1 MGQDNDRESLK
12 RLRQIKELTEANML
26 RTSSKMGLA
35 VKANETLTDPVDR
48 FRVSMPQS
56 MIDTDFEYSTQ
67 PTKWESITTINGR
80 TFANYKLEVPIVVT
94 AISTTA
100 NSRIISIT
108 TGTSVTVG
116 TAIFVQ
122 DATFEG
128 ANGLYIAESTG
139 TTFTYTGQYEAPTT
153 GSVLNTGI
161 TLLFAGTIYTAAP
174 ITGSTFAFVGT
185 EITVTTAIR
194 HHLEV
199 GNEISI
205 IGTSQAN
212 ANGTWKVSRVTG
224 EQTFV
229 YHCTTAPAAAPT
241 GGTLYVRP
249 AGVVLHRP
257 FDGGVKFSSNAT
269 SPNEQLVRQTRK
281 YFRYQS
287 GKGIQMSTGSI
298 LKPSFSPDAISSS
311 GTTITVNTKEAHN
324 LQYGAEI
331 QVSGCLEA
339 AYNGI
344 FTITGV
350 LSPTRFTYTALTTP
364 PTPTASG
371 TYNVAVTRWKGA
383 VTRIGMFDD
392 QIGLFFEFNGETLFA
407 VRRASTYQVSG
418 SITVAN
424 NTTTVN
430 AVGSEFSTQLAVG
443 DFIVI
448 KGASYK
454 VSKIPSDTQLQITPA
469 YKGPTIAAP
478 ASSVLTKTIDTRYPQ
493 STWNLDKFDGTGL
506 SKFNLDLTKMQM
518 FYIDY
523 SWYGAGSIRWGF
535 RATDG
540 TVTYGLKVTNN
551 NVNTEAYMRS
561 GNLPARYEVNTF
573 PPVTM
578 ITANVGAGDTSIT
591 VRDTSLFPTSGTI
604 KIDSGSVHEYVN
616 YTGKTATAF
625 TGLTRARAGEASAS
639 ITVAAG
645 AVQGTLA
652 STANLQVNM
661 RVISPAFPT
670 GTYIAA
676 IVNATTVIFSKA
688 AFTAN
693 PTGVIIYPM
702 GTLTTGSA
710 FTYNV
715 NAPISV
721 ELCAPTAAPYIS
733 HWGSSV
739 MMDGRFDND
748 KAFLFTSGTTTALN
762 VPTAGNRFALLSIRI
777 APSVSSG
784 ITGPYGARELI
795 NRMQLALYS
804 IGIYAQGNYL
814 VTIVMNGQLSA
825 ADTWVSAG
833 GSSLAQVAVHA
844 PGRTLVGGETVGG
857 FYVNSGGATFG
868 TSTYDLTNIRELG
881 NSVLGGGG
889 ANTNSQYYPDGPDML
904 TIMVQALTTGTS
916 NVFGR
921 LSWTEAQA

>member
-1 MGQDNDRESLK
+1 MTSLDHELNRPFIESSPAGGK
-12 RLRQIKELTEANML
+12 RLKVGV
-26 RTSSKMGLA
+26 SG
-35 VKANETLTDPVDR
+35 NEVLTDPVDR
-48 FRVSMPQS
+48 FRVSQPQS

-67 PTKWESITTINGR
+67 PTKWESITSINGR
-80 TFANYKLEVPIVVT
+80 TFANYKLETPIVIT
-94 AISTTA
+94 AISSTL
-100 NSRIISIT
+100 NSRTISIT
-108 TGTSVTVG
+108 TGTSVSAG

-128 ANGLYIAESTG
+128 ANGLYIAETTG
-139 TTFTYTGQYEAPTT
+139 TTFTYTGQYEAPST
-153 GSVLNTGI
+153 GSILNTGI
-161 TLLFAGTIYTAAP
+161 SLLFLGTIYTNSG
-174 ITGSTFAFVGT
+174 ITGSSFTFTGT

-229 YHCTTAPAAAPT
+229 YHSTTAPAGVPT
-241 GGTLYVRP
+241 GGTLYVKP

-287 GKGIQMSTGSI
+287 GKGIQLSTGSI

-331 QVSGCLEA
+331 QVSGCIEA

-344 FTITGV
+344 FLVTGV
-350 LSPTRFTYTALTTP
+350 ISPTQFTYTALSTP
-364 PTPTASG
+364 ATATASG
-371 TYNVAVTRWKGA
+371 LYNVAVTKWKGA
-383 VTRIGMFDD
+383 VTRIGMFDE
-392 QIGLFFEFNGETLFA
+392 QNGLFFEFNGETLYA
-407 VRRASTYQVSG
+407 VKRSSTYQVSG
-418 SITVAN
+418 SITVTT
-424 NTTTVN
+424 NTTTIN
-430 AVGSEFSTQLAVG
+430 AVGSEFSTQLSVG
-443 DFIVI
+443 DWVVI
-448 KGASYK
+448 KGGSYK
-454 VSKIPSDTQLQITPA
+454 ITKIVSDTQAHISPA
-469 YKGPTIAAP
+469 YKGPTVAAP
-478 ASSVLTKTIDTRYPQ
+478 ARSVLTKTIDTKYPQ
-493 STWNLDKFDGTGL
+493 NQWSLDKFDGKGA
-506 SKFNLDLTKMQM
+506 SGFNLDLSKMQM

-535 RATDG
+535 RAANG
-540 TVTYGLKVTNN
+540 TVTYGHKVINN

-578 ITANVGAGDTSIT
+578 ITASVGAGDTSLA
-591 VRDTSLFPTSGTI
+591 VKDTTYFPSAGTI
-604 KIDSGSVHEYVN
+604 KIDSGSTHEYVN
-616 YTGKTATAF
+616 YTGKTLTSF
-625 TGLTRARAGEASAS
+625 TGLTRARSGEPSLS
-639 ITVAAG
+639 VTIAAG
-645 AVQGTLA
+645 AVQGTVS
-652 STANLQVNM
+652 STSNIQVNM
-661 RVISPAFPT
+661 RVISSAFPA
-670 GTYIAA
+670 GTYVAA
-676 IVNATTVIFSKA
+676 IVNATTLIFSKA
-688 AFTAN
+688 AFIPN
-693 PTGVIIYPM
+693 PTGVIVYPM
-702 GTLTTGSA
+702 GTNTSGAA

-739 MMDGRFDND
+739 IMDGRFDND
-748 KAFLFTSGTTTALN
+748 KAYLFTAGTTTSLS
-762 VPTAGNRFALLSIRI
+762 VPTAGNRFALLSIRV

-784 ITGPYGARELI
+784 ITGAYGARELI
-795 NRMQLALYS
+795 NRMQLALDS

-814 VTIVMNGQLSA
+814 VTVVINGQLSA
-825 ADTWVSAG
+825 ADTWQSAG
-833 GSSLAQVAVHA
+833 GSSLAQVAFHGA
-844 PGRTLVGGETVGG
+844 GRTITGGETVGG
-857 FYVNSGGATFG
+857 FYVNSGTTFG
-868 TSTYDLTNIRELG
+868 VSSYDLTNIRELG

-889 ANTNSQYYPDGPDML
+889 TNTNSQYYPDGPDML
-904 TIMVQALTTGTS
+904 TIMVQSLVTGS
-916 NVFGR
+916 SSVFGR

>member
-1 MGQDNDRESLK
+1 MNLNSQENQPLLESDPIKGGLRLK
-12 RLRQIKELTEANML
+12 VGMTPTEA
-26 RTSSKMGLA
+26 
-35 VKANETLTDPVDR
+35 LTDPVDR
-48 FRVSMPQS
+48 LRVSQPQS
-56 MIDTDFEYSTQ
+56 MIDTDFEYGTQ

-80 TFANYKLEVPIVVT
+80 TFANSKLETPIAVT
-94 AISTTA
+94 AISSTA
-100 NSRIISIT
+100 NSRTISIT
-108 TGTSVTVG
+108 TASSVTAG

-128 ANGLYIAESTG
+128 ANGLYIAETTG

-153 GSVLNTGI
+153 GSILNTGI
-161 TLLFAGTIYTAAP
+161 TLLFLGTIYTAAP
-174 ITGSTFAFVGT
+174 ITGSTYTFSGT

-194 HHLEV
+194 HHLDI

-205 IGTSQAN
+205 IGSNQAN
-212 ANGTWKVSRVTG
+212 ANGTWKVTRVTG

-229 YHCTTAPAAAPT
+229 YHCNTTPAGAIT
-241 GGTLYVRP
+241 GGILYVRP
-249 AGVVLHRP
+249 AGAVLHRP

-269 SPNEQLVRQTRK
+269 SVNEQLIRQTRK

-339 AYNGI
+339 AYNGT
-344 FTITGV
+344 FLVTGV
-350 LSPTRFTYTALTTP
+350 ISPTRFTYTALTTP
-364 PTPTASG
+364 PTATASG

-392 QIGLFFEFNGETLFA
+392 QNGLFFEFNGETLYA

-418 SITVAN
+418 LITVAF
-424 NTTTVN
+424 NTTTIN

-443 DFIVI
+443 DWVVI
-448 KGASYK
+448 KGGSYK
-454 VSKIPSDTQLQITPA
+454 ITKIVSDTQAHISPA
-469 YKGPTIAAP
+469 YKGPTVAAP
-478 ASSVLTKTIDTRYPQ
+478 ASSVLTKTIDTKFPQ
-493 STWNLDKFDGTGL
+493 SEWNLDTFDGKGQ
-506 SKFNLDLTKMQM
+506 SRYNLDLSKMQM

-523 SWYGAGSIRWGF
+523 SWYGAGTIRWGF
-535 RATDG
+535 RG
-540 TVTYGLKVTNN
+540 TNGAVTYGHKVLNN
-551 NVNTEAYMRS
+551 NVNNEAYMRS
-561 GNLPARYEVNTF
+561 GNLPARYEVNTY
-573 PPVTM
+573 PPATM
-578 ITANVGAGDTSIT
+578 ITASVGSGDLTLT
-591 VRDTSLFPTSGTI
+591 VRDTTFFPTNGTI
-604 KIDSGSVHEYVN
+604 KIDSGTVHEYVN
-616 YTGKTATAF
+616 YTGKTTTAF
-625 TGLTRARAGEASAS
+625 TGLTRARAGIASAS
-639 ITVAAG
+639 ITIAAG

-652 STANLQVNM
+652 DTSALQSSM
-661 RVISPAFPT
+661 RVVSPAFPA

-676 IVNATTVIFSKA
+676 ILNSTTVIFSRA
-688 AFTAN
+688 ALTAN
-693 PTGVIIYPM
+693 PTGVIIVPM
-702 GTLTTGSA
+702 GTNTSGSA

-721 ELCAPTAAPYIS
+721 ELSAPSAAPYIS

-748 KAFLFTSGTTTALN
+748 KAFLFTSGTTTTLN
-762 VPTAGNRFALLSIRI
+762 VPTAGNRFALMSIRL

-814 VTIVMNGQLSA
+814 VSIVMNGQLSA

-833 GSSLAQVAVHA
+833 GSSLAQIAFHGA
-844 PGRTLVGGETVGG
+844 GRTLVGGEVVGG
-857 FYVNSGGATFG
+857 FYVNSGGTTFG
-868 TSTYDLTNIRELG
+868 TSTYDLSNIRELG
-881 NSVLGGGG
+881 NAVLGGGG
-889 ANTNSQYYPDGPDML
+889 TTTNSQYYPDGPDML
-904 TIMVQALTTGTS
+904 TVMVQALTTGTS
-916 NVFGR
+916 SVFGR

>member
-1 MGQDNDRESLK
+1 MTSLDHELNRPFIESSPAGGK
-12 RLRQIKELTEANML
+12 RLKVGV
-26 RTSSKMGLA
+26 SG
-35 VKANETLTDPVDR
+35 NEVLTDPVDR
-48 FRVSMPQS
+48 FRVSQPQS

-67 PTKWESITTINGR
+67 PTKWESITSINGR
-80 TFANYKLEVPIVVT
+80 VFANYKLEAPIVVT

-100 NSRIISIT
+100 NSRTISIT
-108 TGTSVTVG
+108 IATSVSAGTS
-116 TAIFVQ
+116 IFVQ

-128 ANGLYIAESTG
+128 ANGLYIAETTG

-161 TLLFAGTIYTAAP
+161 TLMFLGTLYTAAP
-174 ITGSTFAFVGT
+174 ITGSTYAFSGT

-212 ANGTWKVSRVTG
+212 ANGTWKVSRITG

-229 YHCTTAPAAAPT
+229 YHCTTAPGGTPT

-298 LKPSFSPDAISSS
+298 LKPSFSPDTITSS

-324 LQYGAEI
+324 LQFGAEI

-339 AYNGI
+339 AYNGL
-344 FTITGV
+344 FTVTGV
-350 LSPTRFTYTALTTP
+350 LSPTRFTYTSLSTP
-364 PTPTASG
+364 PTPSASG
-371 TYNVAVTRWKGA
+371 TYNVSVNRWKGA

-392 QIGLFFEFNGETLFA
+392 QNGLFFEFNGETLFA

-418 SITVAN
+418 AVTVN
-424 NTTTVN
+424 FNTTTIN

-443 DFIVI
+443 DWVVI
-448 KGASYK
+448 KGGSYK
-454 VSKIPSDTQLQITPA
+454 ITKIVSDTQAHISPA

-478 ASSVLTKTIDTRYPQ
+478 ASSVLTKTIDTRFPQ
-493 STWNLDKFDGTGL
+493 SNWNLDRMDGTGPSL
-506 SKFNLDLTKMQM
+506 FNLDLSKMQM

-535 RATDG
+535 RGANG
-540 TVTYGLKVTNN
+540 TVTYCHKVINN
-551 NVNTEAYMRS
+551 NVNNEAYMRS

-578 ITANVGAGDTSIT
+578 ITASVGAGDTSIT
-591 VRDTSLFPTSGTI
+591 VRDTSLFPNSGTI
-604 KIDSGSVHEYVN
+604 KIDSGTIHEYVN
-616 YTGKTATAF
+616 YTAKTNTSF
-625 TGLTRARAGEASAS
+625 TGLTRARAGESSAS
-639 ITVAAG
+639 ITIAAG

-661 RVISPAFPT
+661 RVISPAFPA
-670 GTYIAA
+670 GTHVVA
-676 IVNATTVIFSKA
+676 ILNATTVIFSRA

-702 GTLTTGSA
+702 GTNTSGSA

-739 MMDGRFDND
+739 MMDGRFDSD
-748 KAFLFTSGTTTALN
+748 KAFLFTSGTTTSLS

-833 GSSLAQVAVHA
+833 GSSLAQVAFHGA
-844 PGRTLVGGETVGG
+844 GRTLVGGEVVGG

-868 TSTYDLTNIRELG
+868 TSTYDLSNIRELG
-881 NSVLGGGG
+881 NAVLGGGG

-904 TIMVQALTTGTS
+904 TVMVQALTTGTS

>member
-26 RTSSKMGLA
+26 RTSSKMGIA

-48 FRVSMPQS
+48 FRVSMPQAL
-56 MIDTDFEYSTQ
+56 IDTDFEYSTQ
-67 PTKWESITTINGR
+67 PTKWESITAINGR
-80 TFANYKLEVPIVVT
+80 TFSNYKLETPIAVT

-108 TGTSVTVG
+108 TGTSISAG
-116 TAIFVQ
+116 TPIFVQ

-139 TTFTYTGQYEAPTT
+139 TTFTYTAQYEAPTT

-161 TLLFAGTIYTAAP
+161 TFLFIGTVYTGAAVTG
-174 ITGSTFAFVGT
+174 ITYTFSGT
-185 EITVTTAIR
+185 EITVTTPIR
-194 HHLEV
+194 HHLDI
-199 GNEISI
+199 GNEISVV
-205 IGTSQAN
+205 GSNQAN
-212 ANGTWKVSRVTG
+212 ANGTWKVTRVTG

-229 YHCTTAPAAAPT
+229 YHCTTTPAGAIT
-241 GGTLYVRP
+241 GGLYYVRP
-249 AGVVLHRP
+249 AGAVLHRA

-269 SPNEQLVRQTRK
+269 SVNEQLVRQTRK

-331 QVSGCLEA
+331 QVTGCLEV
-339 AYNGI
+339 AYNGF
-344 FTITGV
+344 FTVTGV
-350 LSPTRFTYTALTTP
+350 ISPTRFTYTALSTP
-364 PTPTASG
+364 PTATASG
-371 TYNVAVTRWKGA
+371 TYNVAVTKWKGA

-392 QIGLFFEFNGETLFA
+392 QNGLFFEFNGETLYA
-407 VRRASTYQVSG
+407 VKRASTYQVSG

-430 AVGSEFSTQLAVG
+430 AVGAEFSTQLAVG
-443 DFIVI
+443 DWIVI

-454 VSKIPSDTQLQITPA
+454 VTKIPSDNQLHITPS
-469 YKGPTIAAP
+469 YKGPTISAP
-478 ASSVLTKTIDTRYPQ
+478 ANSVLTKTIDTKYAQ

-506 SKFNLDLTKMQM
+506 SGYNLDLTKMQM
-518 FYIDY
+518 FYMDY

-535 RATDG
+535 RATNG
-540 TVTYGLKVTNN
+540 SVTYGHKVVNN
-551 NVNTEAYMRS
+551 NVNSEAYMRT
-561 GNLPARYEVNTF
+561 GNLPARYEVNTY
-573 PPVTM
+573 PPTTM
-578 ITANVGAGDTSIT
+578 ITANVGAS
-591 VRDTSLFPTSGTI
+591 DTSLTVKDTTFFPTAGTI
-604 KIDSGSVHEYVN
+604 KIDSGTTHEYVN
-616 YTGKTATAF
+616 YTGKTPTTF
-625 TGLTRARAGEASAS
+625 TGLTRAKAGEAAAS
-639 ITVAAG
+639 VTIAAG
-645 AVQGTLA
+645 AVQGTVA
-652 STANLQVNM
+652 STANMQVTM
-661 RVISPAFPT
+661 RVVSPAFPA

-676 IVNATTVIFSKA
+676 ILNSTTVVFSKA

-693 PTGVIIYPM
+693 PTGVIVYPM
-702 GTLTTGSA
+702 GTNTSGSA
-710 FTYNV
+710 FTYDV

-721 ELCAPTAAPYIS
+721 ELTAPSAAPYIS

-748 KAFLFTSGTTTALN
+748 KAYLFTAGTTTTLN
-762 VPTAGNRFALLSIRI
+762 VPTAGNRFALLSLRV

-784 ITGPYGARELI
+784 LTGPYGTRELI
-795 NRMQLALYS
+795 NRMQLALE
-804 IGIYAQGNYL
+804 GLEIYAQGNYL

-825 ADTWVSAG
+825 ADTWVSSG

-844 PGRTLVGGETVGG
+844 AGRTLIGGETVGG
-857 FYVNSGGATFG
+857 FYVNSGSTSFG
-868 TSTYDLTNIRELG
+868 VSKYDLSGIRELG
-881 NSVLGGGG
+881 NSILGGGG
-889 ANTNSQYYPDGPDML
+889 ANTNAQYYPDGPDML
-904 TIMVQALTTGTS
+904 TVMVQSLVTGTS
-916 NVFGR
+916 SVFGR